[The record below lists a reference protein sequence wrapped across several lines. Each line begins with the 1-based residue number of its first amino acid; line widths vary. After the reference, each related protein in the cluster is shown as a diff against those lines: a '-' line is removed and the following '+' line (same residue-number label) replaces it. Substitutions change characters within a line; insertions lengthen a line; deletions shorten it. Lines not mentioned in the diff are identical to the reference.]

1 MIFREPPMVRDHMTA
16 EEAQERLRG
25 VGSSDVAVVPPR
37 IFKAGPGEYG
47 KGDVFIGVRVR

>member
-1 MIFREPPMVRDHMTA
+1 MVRDHMTA